1 MASLTHHPCPT
12 MFLRTHH
19 PCPTMFL
26 HNKDPYPNV
35 ALTFPR
41 LPSQSFLHKFFSLFL
56 LMTQQ
61 QSIIIIIIFSSQ
73 KLDCL
78 KVSKILSFALKYVL
92 TIYMQNL
99 DTYPITT
106 YYGRYIHVPT
116 YMTYH
121 VTTYHGKFNIFMS
134 NNYFILK
141 IPCWK

>member
-1 MASLTHHPCPT
+1 MMAGSTHHPCPT
-12 MFLRTHH
+12 TLLRMYH
-19 PCPTMFL
+19 PCPTMLL
-26 HNKDPYPNV
+26 HNEDPYPNV
-35 ALTFPR
+35 AATFPP
-41 LPSQSFLHKFFSLFL
+41 LPPHSLLHNFFFWFL

-61 QSIIIIIIFSSQ
+61 QFIIIMIIIFSQ
-73 KLDCL
+73 KPNCL
-78 KVSKILSFALKYVL
+78 KFSKILSFTLKYVL

-141 IPCWK
+141 IPC